1 MFFVAAFHQPDNR
14 SRSLAFISFSGK
26 QEDENF
32 DCDCYIAAAA
42 DDDDDDPVM
51 CAKRE
56 LMMRR
61 ERRSRRKTA
70 FNLRGA

>member
-42 DDDDDDPVM
+42 DDDDDPVM